1 VGVGYT
7 CYCAPFFKNME
18 TRLDKDKQEL
28 KEHID
33 AAHARLDEKV
43 TCLERKTHGKIEEL
57 SRCVAAERAECHER
71 HVHLKQWLHGELVRG
86 GVMRASE
93 RPHSNRVERQMSRT
107 RSLEDLLDEQRRPQ
121 QVQVL
126 KGSHQ
131 DLRWPQQRVSLTNC
145 ILLFQN

>member
-1 VGVGYT
+1 MGVGYT

-131 DLRWPQQRVSLTNC
+131 DLRWPQQRVS
-145 ILLFQN
+145 